1 MSNCIAFDLGGPLRQ
16 PRNIPDLLQLV
27 PDGNK
32 VLKIAEQYDEQL
44 LRTEI
49 PEHEPGD
56 IPVLML
62 ILMLLLGNMNEAD
75 ITRVASESK
84 LTPGALE
91 LVTGLLTD
99 GWRVFCITTEY
110 EQYAI
115 HITHK
120 FGIYAHNVASTP
132 LPLDSMHTLL
142 TEQETTMFRYIVDN
156 ILALSLDDD
165 AQIKQMLDRLFS
177 ADLPAIP
184 IGQLIQQIKP
194 VRGRRKTDAL
204 KRFAE
209 KYQEPISKWVVIGDS
224 IADADM
230 LAQVDSQGGLAV
242 AFNGGRHTLSSAT
255 MSLASTHISDLKDIL
270 QAWKKGGRKE
280 AKRLVQ
286 EKEKRGGVGDRAHFH
301 WLAERDKTRIDD
313 IAQLHFRLQQVVK
326 QSPDKPG

>member
-1 MSNCIAFDLGGPLRQ
+1 MSNYIAFDLGGPLKQ
-16 PRNIPDLLQLV
+16 PRKVNDLLQLV
-27 PDGNK
+27 SDGSK
-32 VLKIAEQYDEQL
+32 VLEIAERYDEQL
-44 LRTEI
+44 LRTKT

-62 ILMLLLGNMNEAD
+62 IILLLLGGTKEAD
-75 ITRVASESK
+75 ITRVASEST
-84 LTPGALE
+84 LTPGALA

-132 LPLDSMHTLL
+132 IPLDSMHTLV
-142 TEQETTMFRYIVDN
+142 TKQETAVFRQAIDSIV
-156 ILALSLDDD
+156 ALSSSDVV
-165 AQIKQMLDRLFS
+165 QIKQTLDRFFS
-177 ADLPAIP
+177 ADLPTTV
-184 IGQLIQQIKP
+184 IGKQIRQIKP

-209 KYQEPISKWVVIGDS
+209 KYQEPLSKWVVVGDS

-255 MSLASTHISDLKDIL
+255 LGLASTHISDLKDIL

-301 WLAERDKTRIDD
+301 WLAERDRINGIDD
-313 IAQLHFRLQQVVK
+313 VIALHARIGQVGVD
-326 QSPDKPG
+326 SAGT